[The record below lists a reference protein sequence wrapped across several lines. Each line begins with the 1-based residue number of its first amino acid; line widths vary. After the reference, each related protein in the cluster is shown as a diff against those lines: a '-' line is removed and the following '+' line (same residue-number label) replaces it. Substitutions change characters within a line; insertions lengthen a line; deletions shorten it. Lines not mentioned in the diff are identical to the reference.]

1 MAKYNLIDQWEASF
15 RKGFAKPMI
24 LQILFDEKTSYPYK
38 LTKQIS
44 QKTMGLLNVATSN
57 IYPILKD
64 LKDEG
69 LILEIEEQERK
80 IMYQLTEEG
89 FKFLNELRES
99 IINFLAMMT
108 NNFTIT
114 NGGKDNV

>member
-24 LQILFDEKTSYPYK
+24 LQILFDEKISYPYK
-38 LTKQIS
+38 ITKQIS
-44 QKTMGLLNVATSN
+44 QKSMGMLNVATSN
-57 IYPILKD
+57 IYPLLKD
-64 LKDEG
+64 LKDDG

-89 FKFLNELRES
+89 LNFLNELRES
-99 IINFLAMMT
+99 ILNFLTMLT

>member
-1 MAKYNLIDQWEASF
+1 MVKYTSIDQWESSF

-24 LQILFDEKTSYPYK
+24 LQILFDEKISYPYK
-38 LTKQIS
+38 ITKQIS
-44 QKTMGLLNVATSN
+44 QKTMGMLNVATSN
-57 IYPILKD
+57 IYPLLKD
-64 LKDEG
+64 LKDDG